1 MRVIFAFEHL
11 TEHEKK
17 KDNEIR
23 GNFALNY
30 VKAFSHIPAHAS
42 HFMPI
47 SFFVAS
53 HTSSDRNLTTST
65 ILKNI
70 IEPSRI

>member
-23 GNFALNY
+23 EILRKY